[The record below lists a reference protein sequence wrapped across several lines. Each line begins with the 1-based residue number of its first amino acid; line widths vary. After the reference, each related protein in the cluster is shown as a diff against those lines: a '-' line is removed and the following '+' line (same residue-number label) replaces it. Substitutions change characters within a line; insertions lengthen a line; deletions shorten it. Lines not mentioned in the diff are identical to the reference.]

1 MATRE
6 REITVEDVWRLACS
20 PDNDAKRICLIDGE
34 LLITMSPG
42 RLHGRL
48 ALRIGRFIADY
59 ADKHSLGEAA
69 VEVGYHPPDDT
80 KTLLIPDVAFEGKA
94 RAEQPLG
101 TGYAPFMPDMAVEI
115 ISPSQSLAEARRK
128 AEVYLRHGTAVVW
141 LVHPAEQN
149 AEIWTAG
156 NEVVPKSETI
166 DLDGTLT
173 GGAVLP
179 GFTLPL
185 SRLFQS
191 KRD

>member
-1 MATRE
+1 
-6 REITVEDVWRLACS
+6 
-20 PDNDAKRICLIDGE
+20 
-34 LLITMSPG
+34 MSPG

-115 ISPSQSLAEARRK
+115 ISPSQTLAQARRK
-128 AEVYLRHGTAVVW
+128 AEAYLRHGTTIVW
-141 LVHPAEQN
+141 LVHPAEKS
-149 AEIWTAG
+149 AEAWTAG
-156 NEVVPKSETI
+156 NEGEPQCES
-166 DLDGTLT
+166 LDFKDALS
-173 GGAVLP
+173 GGMVLP
-179 GFTLPL
+179 GFELPL
-185 SRLFQS
+185 RHLFP
-191 KRD
+191 D